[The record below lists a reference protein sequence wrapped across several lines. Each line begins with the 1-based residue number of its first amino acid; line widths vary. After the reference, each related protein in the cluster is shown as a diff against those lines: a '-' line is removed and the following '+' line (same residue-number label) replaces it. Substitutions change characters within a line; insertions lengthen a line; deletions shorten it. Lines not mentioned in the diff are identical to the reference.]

1 MNEIPIANY
10 QKKCWKIYKSTVG
23 IPQDYCYL
31 YGNPVKVHVP
41 LDTAC
46 GGLMIIGAYPTA
58 HFNAIGLVRDVPVG
72 DHLYP
77 FSSEKYFDGSYV
89 REVDSGREIEEL
101 FLKPL
106 NINRSQ
112 TWITDLVKVFLFKEG
127 HAKKYERLG
136 FKGNLVARRQLIPL
150 GRESVRFIKDEIKL
164 CKPKVILGLGAE
176 VNSVL
181 LGKSIASATEVI
193 ASGVKQVYIVNRVGY
208 DYYACP
214 HPGILMRESELSSKW
229 KNVLV
234 KTLNEVKGLVYGK
247 QEYE

>member
-1 MNEIPIANY
+1 MNEIEKY
-10 QKKCWKIYKSTVG
+10 QRQCWKTYKEKVG
-23 IPQDYCYL
+23 IPEVYCYL

-58 HFNAIGLVRDVPVG
+58 HFNAIGEERDVPVG

-77 FSSEKYFDGSYV
+77 FSSEKYFDGSHV
-89 REVDSGREIEEL
+89 REVDSGREIKEL

-106 NINRSQ
+106 NINRSL

-127 HAKKYERLG
+127 HARKYKRLG
-136 FKGNLVARRQLIPL
+136 FDGKLIDRKEFTSL
-150 GRESVRFIKDEIKL
+150 AIKSKSFIDQEIEI

-181 LGKSIASATEVI
+181 LDISIHSSTDVM
-193 ASGVKQVYIVNRVGY
+193 ASGEKQIYVVKNVEY
-208 DYYACP
+208 DYFACP
-214 HPGILMRESELSSKW
+214 HPGILMRESEISGKW
-229 KNVLV
+229 KNVLAN
-234 KTLNEVKGLVYGK
+234 TLNEVKQFVNIIK
-247 QEYE
+247 EHE

>member
-1 MNEIPIANY
+1 MNEIAIANY
-10 QKKCWKIYKSTVG
+10 QKECWKTYKNKVG
-23 IPQDYCYL
+23 IPIDYCYL
-31 YGNPVKVHVP
+31 HGNPVKVHVP

-46 GGLMIIGAYPTA
+46 GGIMIIGAYPTA
-58 HFNAIGLVRDVPVG
+58 HFNAIGKERDVPVG

-101 FLKPL
+101 YLKPL

-136 FKGNLVARRQLIPL
+136 FKHNLVDRKQFISLAK
-150 GRESVRFIKDEIKL
+150 ESVPFINDEINI
-164 CKPKVILGLGAE
+164 CKPKVIIGLGAE

-181 LGKSIASATEVI
+181 LDRSIASATEII
-193 ASGVKQVYIVNRVGY
+193 AKGEKQIYVLNSVGY
-208 DYYACP
+208 EYYACP

-229 KNVLV
+229 KSVLI
-234 KTLNEVKGLVYGK
+234 KTLEEIKILIC
-247 QEYE
+247 

>member
-1 MNEIPIANY
+1 MNVIAIANY
-10 QKKCWKIYKSTVG
+10 QKECWKTYKSKVG
-23 IPQDYCYL
+23 ILEDYCYL
-31 YGNPVKVHVP
+31 HGNRVKVHVP
-41 LDTAC
+41 IDTAC

-58 HFNAIGLVRDVPVG
+58 HFNAVGKERDVPVG

-106 NINRSQ
+106 NINRSEA
-112 TWITDLVKVFLFKEG
+112 WITDLVKVFLFKEG

-136 FKGNLVARRQLIPL
+136 FKGSLVDRKQ
-150 GRESVRFIKDEIKL
+150 FISLAKKKENVQFINDEINI

-181 LGKSIASATEVI
+181 LGKSVTAATEVI
-193 ASGVKQVYIVNRVGY
+193 ESGQKQKYIVDDVEY

-214 HPGILMRESELSSKW
+214 HPGILMRESDISSKW
-229 KNVLV
+229 KNVLD
-234 KTLNEVKGLVYGK
+234 KTLKEIEIFVC
-247 QEYE
+247 

>member
-1 MNEIPIANY
+1 MNKIAVANY
-10 QKKCWKIYKSTVG
+10 QRWCWKTYKSKLG
-23 IPQDYCYL
+23 IPEGYCYL
-31 YGNPVKVHVP
+31 FGNPVKVHVP

-46 GGLMIIGAYPTA
+46 GGIMIIGAYPTA
-58 HFNAIGLVRDVPVG
+58 HFNAMGSERDVPIG

-112 TWITDLVKVFLFKEG
+112 TWITDLVKLFLFKEG

-136 FKGNLVARRQLIPL
+136 FKGTLVDRRQFIPL
-150 GRESVRFIKDEIKL
+150 AKKSVQFINEEINI
-164 CKPKVILGLGAE
+164 CKPKVIMGLGAE

-181 LGKSIASATEVI
+181 LGKSITSATKVI
-193 ASGVKQVYIVNRVGY
+193 ELGEKQKYIIADAEY

-214 HPGILMRESELSSKW
+214 HPGILMRESELGSKW
-229 KNVLV
+229 KDVLV
-234 KTLNEVKGLVYGK
+234 KTLEEIKVLVC
-247 QEYE
+247 

>member
-1 MNEIPIANY
+1 MNAAIANY
-10 QKKCWKIYKSTVG
+10 QKECWNTYKQRVG
-23 IPQDYCYL
+23 IPEGYCYL
-31 YGNPVKVHVP
+31 YGNPVKVQVP

-58 HFNAIGLVRDVPVG
+58 HFNAIEDERDVPVG

-77 FSSEKYFDGSYV
+77 FSNEKYFDGSYV

-127 HAKKYERLG
+127 HARKYNRLG
-136 FKGNLVARRQLIPL
+136 FHGNLIDRK
-150 GRESVRFIKDEIKL
+150 EFISLAKKSIGFIEQEIEI

-181 LGKSIASATEVI
+181 LGKSITLATNAI
-193 ASGVKQVYIVNRVGY
+193 ASGEKQLFELKGVGY
-208 DYYACP
+208 DYFACP
-214 HPGILMRESELSSKW
+214 HPGILMRESEISGKW
-229 KNVLV
+229 KNIIIKTLSDVKVLV
-234 KTLNEVKGLVYGK
+234 S
-247 QEYE
+247 